1 MIYVQHK
8 FKVNSYNIKRIISL
22 WMKSMTETLVHE
34 GIDILSK
41 PRYFGSK
48 EKLLDE
54 AVRTLLEIKP
64 ALKTEI
70 AVELYK
76 KSTISLSRASE
87 IAGVSTEGFK
97 EILASR
103 GIVRVVKAPS
113 REKIKKEMKLILQE

>member
-1 MIYVQHK
+1 MDGK
-8 FKVNSYNIKRIISL
+8 N
-22 WMKSMTETLVHE
+22 MTESLIHE
-34 GIDILSK
+34 GIDVLVKS
-41 PRYFGSK
+41 RYFGSK
-48 EKLLDE
+48 DELLDE
-54 AVRTLLEIKP
+54 AVRTLLEVKP
-64 ALKTEI
+64 ALKAEI

-76 KSTISLSRASE
+76 KGSISLSRASE